1 MTTTFTGIKKNRPTF
16 AFDTKNGAPPPE
28 LIKKLD
34 TGALRVVDGKLFS
47 GQREIKVGEEV

>member
-1 MTTTFTGIKKNRPTF
+1 MTSTFTGLKNGRPTF
-16 AFDTKNGAPPPE
+16 AFKTERGTPPPE
-28 LIKKLD
+28 LIKALD

>member
-1 MTTTFTGIKKNRPTF
+1 MTTTYTGMKLGRPTF

-28 LIKKLD
+28 LIKALD
-34 TGALRVVDGKLFS
+34 SGALRVVDGKLFS